1 MSLGPVEYMV
11 IEFPGNQ
18 FKGEIIPALREVV
31 DKGIIHIIDL
41 VFVRK
46 DDQGNVSVMELKDL
60 QKDAAEA
67 FAPLARDTTT
77 LLAEEDIQ
85 KISEIMESN
94 SSAALFLFEHVWAT
108 KFRDAV
114 VNARGRVIAGER
126 IPKEVVDAALAW
138 RPVERAAAGGGT
150 AS

>member
-31 DKGIIHIIDL
+31 DKGVIRIIDL

-46 DDQGNVSVMELKDL
+46 DEQGNVSVMELDDL
-60 QKDAAEA
+60 QKDAADA
-67 FAPLARDTTT
+67 FAPLAREAST
-77 LLAEEDIQ
+77 LFAEEDVR
-85 KISEIMESN
+85 KVSEVMEKN
-94 SSAALFLFEHVWAT
+94 SSVALLLFEHLWAT
-108 KFRDAV
+108 RFRDAV
-114 VNARGRVIAGER
+114 LAADGRLIAGER

-138 RPVERAAAGGGT
+138 KPEEQEALEVAP
-150 AS
+150 

>member
-31 DKGIIHIIDL
+31 DKGIIRIIDR

-46 DDQGNVSVMELKDL
+46 DEQGNVSVMELSDL
-60 QKDAAEA
+60 QKDAASA

-77 LLAEEDIQ
+77 LLAEDDIQ
-85 KISEIMESN
+85 KVSDIIEKN
-94 SSAALFLFEHVWAT
+94 SSAALFLFEHLWAK

-114 VNARGRVIAGER
+114 LNAHGEVIAGER
-126 IPKEVVDAALAW
+126 IKNEKVDAALAW
-138 RPVERAAAGGGT
+138 RPGELEAAGG
-150 AS
+150 SRVS

>member
-31 DKGIIHIIDL
+31 DAGVIRIIDL

-46 DDQGNVSVMELKDL
+46 DDQGNVSVMELNDL
-60 QKDAAEA
+60 QQDAASA
-67 FAPLARDTTT
+67 FAPLARDTNT

-85 KISEIMESN
+85 KVSEIVENN
-94 SSAALFLFEHVWAT
+94 SSAALLLFEHLWA
-108 KFRDAV
+108 KRFRDAV
-114 VNARGRVIAGER
+114 LNAQGRVIAGER
-126 IPKEVVDAALAW
+126 IKKEVVDAALAW
-138 RPVERAAAGGGT
+138 RPGEQGAAGGST

>member
-18 FKGEIIPALREVV
+18 FKGEIVPALREVV
-31 DKGIIHIIDL
+31 DAGVIRIIDL

-46 DDQGNVSVMELKDL
+46 DDRGSVSVMELKDL

-67 FAPLARDTTT
+67 FAPLARDATT
-77 LLAEEDIQ
+77 LFAEEDVE
-85 KISEIMESN
+85 KVSEIMENN
-94 SSAALFLFEHVWAT
+94 SSAALLLFEHVWAT
-108 KFRDAV
+108 RFRDAV
-114 VNARGRVIAGER
+114 LNANGRVIAGER

-138 RPVERAAAGGGT
+138 RPEEQEALEAAP
-150 AS
+150 

>member
-18 FKGEIIPALREVV
+18 FKGEIIPALRDVV
-31 DKGIIHIIDL
+31 DKGVIRIIDL

-46 DDQGNVSVMELKDL
+46 DDQGNVSWMELKDL
-60 QKDAAEA
+60 QEDAANA
-67 FAPLARDTTT
+67 FAPLARDTDT
-77 LLAEEDIQ
+77 LLAEEDIR
-85 KISEIMESN
+85 KVSDIVENN
-94 SSAALFLFEHVWAT
+94 SSTALFLFEHVWA
-108 KFRDAV
+108 KRFRDAV
-114 VNARGRVIAGER
+114 LDAQGRVIAGER

-138 RPVERAAAGGGT
+138 TPGEQEAAGRGT